1 MARIILALCLLIS
14 SVVSAQPGYTNINS
28 RYKWIAGGFD
38 SSLILPR
45 YNGVPSGLRSAWNTD
60 GQLAADTANNHLYVY
75 SGGAWVRIAN
85 YSDVGSTYTFPY
97 SVVAPGNAIQL
108 ENDTTAN
115 PANYFYGRNSAGRR
129 GWYPQSGIAGVNLF
143 NSDGTLTGN
152 RTVDASNYNLKANN
166 IGLFDFVSKPTYY
179 TSTSRIRAFGAFDD
193 AVGGGIMLSST
204 DEEGTDSSY
213 IHVQEQ
219 NITINSRGGN
229 LYIPNLNY
237 TLSTTAKKIPII
249 DTASGYTY
257 WIDPAL
263 IGGGSSGITVGTT
276 TITSGTN
283 KRIPFNNSG
292 VYSESANLTQETN
305 QIKVTGTSSTTPLLV
320 DAHEDAT
327 AEILQVNDNATKVF
341 SVNVDGVLD
350 LSDNSSAPSTPAS
363 GYGKVYSRADS
374 LRFKNDAGTEFT
386 LGAGGGSTDSTVVR
400 NQRWK
405 YRNTFE
411 RMDDFIETTP
421 LGWIGT
427 TTGGGG
433 AVALATDNN
442 LTNVDTTYWGVVK
455 NSTGTSGTGK
465 AISYQGNSGSSA
477 SGYVRQRNNKKYIYE
492 VGSVWLP
499 ALSDSTGGT
508 NIYFATFGLIDW
520 WASANPNT
528 GIQFIYDRSNYGNY
542 WAIRSDN
549 AGSISTVVTT
559 IPVTASTKYTLR
571 FEITN
576 WHMLS
581 SGGSIKAYIND
592 TEVVASSGTYP
603 IVSNLPEYFTE
614 NFALYPSLLIEKRA
628 GTTDFSVYADWVY
641 SYAELINR

>member
-1 MARIILALCLLIS
+1 MGRIILVLCLLIS
-14 SVVSAQPGYTNINS
+14 SVVSAQPGYTNINA

-45 YNGVPSGLRSAWNTD
+45 YGGVPSGLRSAWNTD
-60 GQLAADTANNHLYVY
+60 GQLAVDTANNHLYVY

-97 SVVAPGNAIQL
+97 SVVAPGSAIQL

-129 GWYPQSGIAGVNLF
+129 GWYPQSGIVGVNIF